1 MKTDS
6 TIYTILSLKK
16 MDSVLSKKTMFP
28 HDDVDALLLANNF
41 LEDEDIWELIESTD
55 QQTWD
60 YVHENWQKYPHR
72 VQTILNPTYFMP
84 DRSKLKMRV
93 VELTDESMAHI
104 EAKLRASKMKEFDIY
119 WKTIK
124 DGIERPVDSL
134 DDELDD
140 AWQVLSVAKDRMTQY
155 LAKKKSR
162 YVPPSARKTIDD
174 EQKAIED
181 EILECKKQF
190 ESIEKRIDAADT
202 AYIEKKKNE
211 RFEKWLLEVQA

>member
-1 MKTDS
+1 
-6 TIYTILSLKK
+6 
-16 MDSVLSKKTMFP
+16 MFP

-41 LEDEDIWELIESTD
+41 LEDEEIWDLIQNAD

-93 VELTDESMAHI
+93 VELTDESMALM
-104 EAKLRASKMKEFDIY
+104 EAKLRASKMKEFNVY
-119 WKTIK
+119 WETIQ
-124 DGIERPVDSL
+124 GEFERPVDSL

-140 AWQVLSVAKDRMTQY
+140 AWQALSAAKDRMTEY
-155 LAKKKSR
+155 LAKKKTR
-162 YVPPSARKTIDD
+162 YVPPSARKTGDD
-174 EQKAIED
+174 EQKEIED
-181 EILECKKQF
+181 EISECKKQF
-190 ESIEKRIDAADT
+190 EDVEKRIDAAD
-202 AYIEKKKNE
+202 AEYLEKKKNE